1 MKRREAERQ
10 RADYGLGDPL
20 LVLLAPQAL
29 DWVPLKEQTLGGRQL
44 DLTELRGQ
52 SSCERE
58 AHRRAGRVRR
68 GGEREETC
76 VMNSGGN
83 PEHLGEF
90 A

>member
-1 MKRREAERQ
+1 M
-10 RADYGLGDPL
+10 
-20 LVLLAPQAL
+20 
-29 DWVPLKEQTLGGRQL
+29 PLKEQTLGGRQL

-52 SSCERE
+52 ASCERE

-83 PEHLGEF
+83 QEHLGEF
-90 A
+90 ARDFLSRESTRIAMGTMSDSLL